1 MGNRLQALHQ
11 VNVTAFAVK
20 ELQLYLDTHPCDTQ
34 ALTLFNQYK
43 QALSRATA
51 EYEAQ
56 YGPLTA
62 ASAASK
68 QSWDWICDPWPWNYQ

>member
-1 MGNRLQALHQ
+1 MQALHR
-11 VNVTAFAVK
+11 VNVNSFALK
-20 ELQLYLDTHPCDTQ
+20 ELQLFLDTHPCDTE
-34 ALTLFNQYK
+34 ALAMFHQYK

-62 ASAASK
+62 AGAAAK
-68 QSWDWICDPWPWNYQ
+68 PSWDWIGNPWPWDYQ